1 MCCIRPAGPRVRRDR
16 ESLTASG
23 SWSWTSEPP
32 AEHIQC
38 HLRRL
43 PLHRRPVA
51 GEPEAAGPPPPRGG
65 DPPEDGAPP
74 PLPRPPPRPPPA
86 RGGPPPPRPRRRAEA
101 AGPPPPARGAARAP
115 RPPD

>member
-51 GEPEAAGPPPPRGG
+51 GEPEAAGRHPPGGRG
-65 DPPEDGAPP
+65 PPEE
-74 PLPRPPPRPPPA
+74 
-86 RGGPPPPRPRRRAEA
+86 RA
-101 AGPPPPARGAARAP
+101 PPPPARSPPPPPPRRGR
-115 RPPD
+115 RPPPPPAPAAPS